1 MGGLR
6 LMYRI
11 FHYGF
16 VMAFTGL
23 CMMFLVHL
31 VDGYST
37 VELGSSL
44 IRQILFIP
52 RLFLIFG
59 ILLLILSLMI
69 WFRDWAKSKAEK
81 IS

>member
-1 MGGLR
+1 
-6 LMYRI
+6 MYRI

-37 VELGSSL
+37 VVLGSSL